1 MRTTIRTMT
10 TTRTIDMEDVTT
22 PVISGIVVLLAG
34 LLAFIVVVGGEAEV
48 PGPGVIVTPAG
59 ATSHSDLDPVL
70 ERVLISSGDAW
81 VYQADVQAELPAE
94 LVRVLDA
101 YQASLMIPAGEWP

>member
-1 MRTTIRTMT
+1 
-10 TTRTIDMEDVTT
+10 MEDVTT

-34 LLAFIVVVGGEAEV
+34 LLAFIVVSGGEAEIPV
-48 PGPGVIVTPAG
+48 PGVVEAPVPSVVDNSAG
-59 ATSHSDLDPVL
+59 TTSHSDLDPVL

-81 VYQADVQAELPAE
+81 VYQADVQAGLPAE

-101 YQASLMIPAGEWP
+101 YQATLMIPAGEGP